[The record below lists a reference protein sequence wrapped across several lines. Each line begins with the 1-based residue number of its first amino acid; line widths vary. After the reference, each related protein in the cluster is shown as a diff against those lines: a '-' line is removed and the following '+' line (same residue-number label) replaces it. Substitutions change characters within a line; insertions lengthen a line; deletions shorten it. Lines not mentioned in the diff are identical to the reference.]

1 MSIVISIAL
10 IGLATQ
16 VGAWAMVIA
25 GMAVVKLADYITS
38 FFKGKWQ

>member
-1 MSIVISIAL
+1 MSIVISGAL
-10 IGLATQ
+10 IGLAIWA
-16 VGAWAMVIA
+16 VAWAMVIA